1 MLTKS
6 LLSGKL
12 YNKFCFDNEK
22 ASKYKILKLKRRNPF
37 CETQCLKPS
46 ICSQSFNW
54 IKIQTCKSQPGPKS
68 PGYLSMSIIL
78 IIYCSDFVRNTKF
91 TWSVRALVSLPSLLS
106 SLVSKVR
113 HITCSWLPNQMISLI
128 LIFGFL
134 CRYPD
139 DLRNIVQPCA
149 TIIVAITNHINN
161 DIFYGIVKTICSS
174 GISMTLD

>member
-12 YNKFCFDNEK
+12 NNKFCFDNEK

-113 HITCSWLPNQMISLI
+113 HITWSWLPNQMISLI
-128 LIFGFL
+128 LIFGKKIIMIILVTWWSPKVAKCQFFYTEQNPWTKF
-134 CRYPD
+134 YPKKS
-139 DLRNIVQPCA
+139 A
-149 TIIVAITNHINN
+149 
-161 DIFYGIVKTICSS
+161 
-174 GISMTLD
+174 